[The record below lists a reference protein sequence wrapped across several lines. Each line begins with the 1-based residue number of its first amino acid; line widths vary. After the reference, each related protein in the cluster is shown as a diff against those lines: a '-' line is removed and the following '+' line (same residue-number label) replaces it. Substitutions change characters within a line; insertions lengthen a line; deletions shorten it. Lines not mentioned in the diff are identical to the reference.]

1 MWYAFYVAWAR
12 TDGNDRLSWAA
23 RPLCPLDLVVRSPRN
38 AESFKDWGFGFMSS
52 VIDRSSSRIKPEKI
66 EQAVIRFAGDS
77 GDGMQI
83 TGSQF
88 TNTVALYGNDIA
100 TFPDFPAEIRAPAGT
115 LPGVSGYQL
124 HFASSDVYT
133 PGDAVD
139 VLIAMNP
146 AALKVNIA
154 DLKPNGILIVNSDSF
169 GENDLRKAQLTA
181 NPLEDHSLDKYRL
194 FSVELE
200 RLTRVS
206 LEHLGLDA
214 KSMDR
219 CKNFFA
225 LGMCYWLYNRST
237 ESTVRWIEDKFKNKP
252 LLVEANKLAMKAGYS
267 YCEATEAFQISYE
280 IPPAQLAPGSYRN
293 MSGNQALAL
302 GFVTASQKSGLRLF
316 QGSYPITPASDIL
329 HELAQYKDFG
339 VMTFQAEDEIAA
351 VTSTIGAAY
360 AGALGLTTTSGPGMA
375 LKTEAIGLAIA
386 VEIPLVICDIQRG
399 GPSTGLPTK
408 TEQAD
413 LLQALFGRNSEAP
426 VPVIAPATPSDCFWA
441 AIEASRIAV
450 KYMVPVILLS
460 DGYLANGAEPWR
472 IPDLAEIP
480 EIPVQFATEPNS
492 PGGYLPY
499 KRNPDTLARPWAVP
513 GTPGLEHR
521 IGGLE
526 KQDVTGNI
534 NYEPLNHENM
544 VRIRAAKVAAIAQ
557 DIPEAVPSGDPKG
570 DLLIIAWGST
580 HGAITAAVN
589 AQRAEGRKI
598 GHVHLRH
605 LNPLPSNLGDVIK
618 RYKHVLVPELNM
630 GQLLW
635 ILRAKFLVDAVGL
648 NKIQGRPF
656 KQAELEQKIEEML
669 GVD

>member
-1 MWYAFYVAWAR
+1 MSTAFE
-12 TDGNDRLSWAA
+12 TPIPSRL
-23 RPLCPLDLVVRSPRN
+23 
-38 AESFKDWGFGFMSS
+38 
-52 VIDRSSSRIKPEKI
+52 KPEKI
-66 EQAVIRFAGDS
+66 DQAVIRFAGDS

-124 HFASSDVYT
+124 HFASGDIYT

-154 DLKPNGILIVNSDSF
+154 DLKKNGILIVNSDSF
-169 GENDLRKAQLTA
+169 KEADLKKAQCAT
-181 NPLEDHSLDKYRL
+181 NPLEDHSLDGYRL

-200 RLTRVS
+200 RLTRVA

-225 LGMCYWLYNRST
+225 LGMCYWLYNRSM
-237 ESTVRWIEDKFKNKP
+237 ESTVRWIQDKFKNKP

-280 IPPAQLAPGSYRN
+280 IPPAKLAPGVYRN
-293 MSGNQALAL
+293 LSGNQALAL

-329 HELAQYKDFG
+329 HELSQYKDFG

-351 VTSTIGAAY
+351 ITSAIGAAY
-360 AGALGLTTTSGPGMA
+360 AGALAITTTSGPGMA
-375 LKTEAIGLAIA
+375 LKTEAMGLAVA
-386 VEIPLVICDIQRG
+386 VELPLVVCDIQRG

-426 VPVIAPATPSDCFWA
+426 IPVIAPATPSDCFWA
-441 AIEASRIAV
+441 SLEASRIAV
-450 KYMVPVILLS
+450 KYMVPVIILS
-460 DGYLANGAEPWR
+460 DGYLANGAEPWK
-472 IPDLAEIP
+472 IPDADAIP
-480 EIPVQFATEPNS
+480 DFTVQFAKEKNS
-492 PGGYLPY
+492 PNAYLPY

-521 IGGLE
+521 VGGLE

-557 DIPEAVPSGDPKG
+557 EIPDVEPAGDPQG
-570 DLLIIAWGST
+570 DLLIVAWGST
-580 HGAITAAVN
+580 HGAITAAVK
-589 AQRAEGRKI
+589 AQRAEGCKI
-598 GHVHLRH
+598 GHVHLRY

-618 RYKHVLVPELNM
+618 RYKQVLVPELNM

-635 ILRAKFLVDAVGL
+635 LLRAKYLVDAIGL

-656 KQAELEQKIEEML
+656 KQIELEQKIEEML

>member
-1 MWYAFYVAWAR
+1 MGDFLAGMATT
-12 TDGNDRLSWAA
+12 TDI
-23 RPLCPLDLVVRSPRN
+23 PLPKSKR
-38 AESFKDWGFGFMSS
+38 ET
-52 VIDRSSSRIKPEKI
+52 IDR
-66 EQAVIRFAGDS
+66 AVIRFAGDS
-77 GDGMQI
+77 GDGMQV

-124 HFASSDVYT
+124 HFSSNEIYT

-146 AALKVNIA
+146 AALKMNLA
-154 DLKPNGILIVNSDSF
+154 DLKPNGILIVNSDAF
-169 GENDLRKAQLTA
+169 AETDLRKAQMTS

-200 RLTRVS
+200 RLTKVA

-214 KSMDR
+214 KSISR

-225 LGMCYWLYNRST
+225 LGMCYWLYNRSMD
-237 ESTVRWIEDKFKNKP
+237 STTRWIADKFSKKP
-252 LLVEANKLAMKAGYS
+252 ILVQANQLAMKAGYS

-280 IPPAQLAPGSYRN
+280 IPPAKLEPGLYRN

-302 GFVTASQKSGLRLF
+302 GFIAASQKSGLKLF

-329 HELAQYKDFG
+329 HELSQYKDFG
-339 VMTFQAEDEIAA
+339 VITFQAEDEIAA
-351 VTSTIGAAY
+351 ITSAIGAAY
-360 AGALGLTTTSGPGMA
+360 GGALAITTTSGPGMA
-375 LKTEAIGLAIA
+375 LKTEAMGLAIA
-386 VEIPLVICDIQRG
+386 VEIPLVICDVQRG

-426 VPVIAPATPSDCFWA
+426 IPVLAAATPSDCFWA
-441 AIEASRIAV
+441 ALEASRIAL
-450 KYMVPVILLS
+450 KYMIPVIVLS

-472 IPDLAEIP
+472 IPEPSEIP
-480 EIPVQFATEPNS
+480 DFPVKFETNPVDFK
-492 PGGYLPY
+492 PY
-499 KRNPDTLARPWAVP
+499 RRDPQTLSRPWAIP

-521 IGGLE
+521 VGGLE

-534 NYEPLNHENM
+534 NYEPLNHEKM
-544 VRIRAAKVAAIAQ
+544 VRLRAAKVEAITQ
-557 DIPEAVPSGDPKG
+557 DIPPAEPVGDSSG
-570 DLLIIAWGST
+570 DLLIVAWGST
-580 HGAITAAVN
+580 HGAITAAVK
-589 AQRAEGRKI
+589 AQREKQAGSKRI
-598 GHVHLRH
+598 GHLHLRH
-605 LNPLPSNLGDVIK
+605 LNPLPSNLGEVLG
-618 RYKHVLVPELNM
+618 RYDRVLVPELNM

-635 ILRAKFLVDAVGL
+635 LLRAKYLVDAVGL

-656 KQAELEQKIEEML
+656 KQAELEQKIEEIL
-669 GVD
+669 GA